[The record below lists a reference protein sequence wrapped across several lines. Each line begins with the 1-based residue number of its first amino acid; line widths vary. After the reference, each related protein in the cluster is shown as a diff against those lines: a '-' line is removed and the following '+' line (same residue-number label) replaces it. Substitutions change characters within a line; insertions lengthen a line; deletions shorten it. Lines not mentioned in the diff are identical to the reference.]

1 MAVTKIKTTSSF
13 TNLTKYDSFLAGN
26 PAYNPSSF
34 ESIASTIA
42 TGGSTVTFSSIPST
56 YQNLQIRILVKTTTD
71 NVDFRMT
78 ANGVTS
84 GYASHFL
91 VGTGTVGQAGYSGAA
106 NIRLDSG
113 TGLNVNSY
121 QYSAIIIDIH
131 DYASTTRN
139 KTFRM
144 FYGADYNT
152 TGGEVYLGSGLTT
165 STSAIDSLT
174 FTALG
179 GAVFAN
185 PSQFSLYGIK
195 GA

>member
-1 MAVTKIKTTSSF
+1 MSPILQAKANGSAFGYGMFVP
-13 TNLTKYDSFLAGN
+13 AG
-26 PAYNPSSF
+26 AAGAF
-34 ESIASTIA
+34 ESIASATA

-56 YQNLQIRILVKTTTD
+56 YQHLQVRLLVKTTTD
-71 NVDFRMT
+71 NADFRIT

-91 VGTGTVGQAGYSGAA
+91 VGTGSVYAAGYSAAA

-113 TGLNVNSY
+113 TGLGVNSY

-152 TGGEVYLGSGLTT
+152 TGGEVYIGSGLTT
-165 STSAIDSLT
+165 STSAISSLS
-174 FTALG
+174 FDVLG
-179 GAVFAN
+179 GKVFAN
-185 PSQFSLYGIK
+185 PSFFALYGIK